1 MTAATTAICSLPKT
15 LPEEQAVTSAVPQLG
30 GRKVGKNPWNC
41 SLECAVHDWEGAGE
55 GENPGFA
62 ACPVG
67 AAFCLPGCSE
77 HSLLC
82 LPDGENKQQKK
93 APSSMRFHKIP
104 GDSWRFLVQQLL
116 WISAVHAVPPWHRV
130 GTGEQE
136 EPLMPAGG
144 SGVGTTGIPEN
155 SQREADGIRGAVG
168 FVDIQVVPQL
178 R

>member
-93 APSSMRFHKIP
+93 APSSMRFRKIP
-104 GDSWRFLVQQLL
+104 GDSVKSQEIPGDSWSSSCCGSVLSMLC
-116 WISAVHAVPPWHRV
+116 PP
-130 GTGEQE
+130 GTG
-136 EPLMPAGG
+136 
-144 SGVGTTGIPEN
+144 
-155 SQREADGIRGAVG
+155 
-168 FVDIQVVPQL
+168 
-178 R
+178 